1 VCTVVTRWAAGAP
14 LRILAVRDE
23 LTSRDFDD
31 PDEWWPDHPG
41 VIGGRDRQA
50 GGTWCVTDVATGVSG
65 LVLNRIER
73 RTGTPSRGVL
83 PLAAVAAGKSWPDE
97 VDHRAMASFTLVLA
111 APAGVTAWI
120 WDAAQLTRFD
130 LDAGTHL
137 FTSRGVDGDDEKSAR
152 YRQQFIERDWL
163 DVLTAAP
170 PADDLT
176 ALVVRHEVDTD
187 TYATV
192 LGQLIASE
200 PGRLSIAYSRRPWER
215 AGWTEKS
222 WS

>member
-1 VCTVVTRWAAGAP
+1 MTRWAANAP

-31 PDEWWPDHPG
+31 PDAWWPDHPG

-50 GGTWCVTDVATGVSG
+50 GGSWCVTDVATGITA

-83 PLAAVAAGKSWPDE
+83 PLAAVAAATSWPDRVE
-97 VDHRAMASFTLVLA
+97 HRAMASFTLVLA
-111 APAGVTAWI
+111 GPAGVIAWI
-120 WDAAQLTRFD
+120 WDAARLTRFD
-130 LDAGTHL
+130 LDPGTHL
-137 FTSRGVDGDDEKSAR
+137 FTSRGIDGDDEKAAR
-152 YRQQFIERDWL
+152 YRQRFVERDWL

-170 PADDLT
+170 PVDDLA
-176 ALVVRHEVDTD
+176 ALVVRHEIERD

-192 LGQLIASE
+192 LGQLVASE
-200 PGRLSIAYSRRPWER
+200 PGTLSIAYSRRPWER
-215 AGWTEKS
+215 PGWTEKS